1 MTIDDRTPFTASRPR
16 GRSKL
21 FKTAPDTPPVAASAP
36 PEPPPSI
43 ATPLPPPAVILPPS
57 PEGLVAAEAA
67 VELRRPIVCP
77 PLDAVFAPGGPVA
90 NLLGSRYRPRA
101 GQVHMAALIRD
112 VLQMGQ
118 HAILEAGTGIGKSFA
133 YLIPILWTGAPAIV
147 STSNK
152 ALMNQL
158 WDKDIP
164 QLRKIAPRPFKAALL
179 KGRSNYVCAL
189 RLEDFRKQYWLPG
202 FDDDQ
207 ALLEAALQAEPS
219 GDCERMN
226 LPLSLTTR
234 LTVSSRDCEGQKCAQ
249 FKHCFYERAKR
260 EAVSADLVVTNHAL
274 LCYNVLLM
282 DNQLL
287 PVRPVLVIDEAHQL
301 VSYAINA
308 LTLRLE
314 HELFW
319 NVVNH
324 KRTREAAEET
334 DLLETAREGYDDFFR
349 TVARQRPSSWAEDED
364 VSKWALQGEI
374 QEGLALWN
382 TLKQVHDV
390 LQRQTQRDED
400 GELDVLVNQSAELV
414 VTLEALAR
422 PEPADHIRFCEL
434 DLTLSDAEPRAY
446 HAQRSPLEVA
456 DVLAHTLFKLWPRV
470 ICTSATLG
478 INHNLAW
485 FQRQVG
491 AVETESEVVTAM
503 LRSPFDYAQQM
514 LLYTPPGLEPVYG
527 KKEPE
532 YATRLADAVQQLVE
546 TSRGRALVLCTSRR
560 RMLELYQRLSPVLS
574 AHYPCY
580 CQGELPQPEIIAQF
594 KAAGN
599 AVIFATRSFWEGI
612 DIPGDALALVILDK
626 IPFLPLRDPVVQRH
640 DALIQRRGGNPFQ
653 ELQLGSAILA
663 LRQGAGRLIR
673 AETDRGVIALLDS
686 RVLAKRYG
694 RQIIHSLPEGC
705 HTTRFEAVE
714 AFFRI
719 EPSDDE
725 A

>member
-1 MTIDDRTPFTASRPR
+1 M
-16 GRSKL
+16 
-21 FKTAPDTPPVAASAP
+21 
-36 PEPPPSI
+36 
-43 ATPLPPPAVILPPS
+43 AT
-57 PEGLVAAEAA
+57 
-67 VELRRPIVCP
+67 
-77 PLDAVFAPGGPVA
+77 
-90 NLLGSRYRPRA
+90 LLGPRYRPRA
-101 GQVHMAALIRD
+101 GQVQMSALIRD
-112 VLQMGQ
+112 VLQTGQ

-189 RLEDFRKQYWLPG
+189 RLEDFRKQPSLPD
-202 FDDDQ
+202 FDDNY

-219 GDCERMN
+219 GDCERMS
-226 LPLSLTTR
+226 LPLSLTAR

-249 FKHCFYERAKR
+249 FKQCFYERAKR

-301 VSYAINA
+301 VPYAINA

-349 TVARQRPSSWAEDED
+349 IVARQRPSSWTDDED
-364 VSKWALQGEI
+364 INKWALQGEL

-390 LQRQTQRDED
+390 LQRQTQRHED

-434 DLTLSDAEPRAY
+434 DLNLSDAGPRAY

-456 DVLAHTLFKLWPRV
+456 NVLAYTLFKPWPRV
-470 ICTSATLG
+470 VCTSATLG

-491 AVETESEVVTAM
+491 AVDTESEVIIAT
-503 LRSPFDYAQQM
+503 LRSPFNYAEQM

-527 KKEPE
+527 AKEPE

-560 RMLELYQRLSPVLS
+560 RMLDLYARLSPVLS
-574 AHYPCY
+574 VHYPCY

-612 DIPGDALALVILDK
+612 NIPGDALALVILDK

-653 ELQLGSAILA
+653 ELQLGSAILT

-686 RVLAKRYG
+686 RVLTKRYG

-705 HTTRFEAVE
+705 HTTDFTAVE
-714 AFFRI
+714 AFFRHW
-719 EPSDDE
+719 
-725 A
+725 

>member
-1 MTIDDRTPFTASRPR
+1 MDDRSPFTASRPR

-21 FKTAPDTPPVAASAP
+21 FKTAPDTPPVAAPAP
-36 PEPPPSI
+36 SEPPPSI
-43 ATPLPPPAVILPPS
+43 AAPPS
-57 PEGLVAAEAA
+57 PEGSVTAEAA

-77 PLDAVFAPGGPVA
+77 PLDVVFAPGGPVA
-90 NLLGSRYRPRA
+90 NLLGPRYRPRA
-101 GQVHMAALIRD
+101 GQVQMTALIRD
-112 VLQMGQ
+112 VLQTGQ

-133 YLIPILWTGAPAIV
+133 YLIPILWTGVPAIV

-189 RLEDFRKQYWLPG
+189 RLEDFRKQPSLPD
-202 FDDDQ
+202 FDDNY

-219 GDCERMN
+219 GDCERMS
-226 LPLSLTTR
+226 LPLSLTAR

-324 KRTREAAEET
+324 KRTREVTEET

-349 TVARQRPSSWAEDED
+349 TVARQRPSSWTDDED
-364 VSKWALQGEI
+364 VNKWALQGEI

-390 LQRQTQRDED
+390 LQRQIQRDED
-400 GELDVLVNQSAELV
+400 GELDVLVNQSAELA

-434 DLTLSDAEPRAY
+434 DLNLSDAEPRAY
-446 HAQRSPLEVA
+446 HAQRRPLEVA
-456 DVLAHTLFKLWPRV
+456 DVLAHTLFKMWPRV

-491 AVETESEVVTAM
+491 AVDEEREVVTAT
-503 LRSPFDYAQQM
+503 LHSPFDYAQQM
-514 LLYTPPGLEPVYG
+514 LLYTPPGLAPVYG
-527 KKEPE
+527 TKEPE
-532 YATRLADAVQQLVE
+532 YAARLADAVQQLVE

-560 RMLELYQRLSPVLS
+560 RMLDLYERLSPVLS
-574 AHYPCY
+574 VHYPCY

-594 KAAGN
+594 KSAGN

-612 DIPGDALALVILDK
+612 YIPGDALALVILDK

-653 ELQLGSAILA
+653 ELQLGSAILT

-686 RVLAKRYG
+686 RVLTKRYG

-705 HTTRFEAVE
+705 HTTHFAAVE
-714 AFFRI
+714 AFFHT
-719 EPSDDE
+719 EPSEDKT
-725 A
+725 